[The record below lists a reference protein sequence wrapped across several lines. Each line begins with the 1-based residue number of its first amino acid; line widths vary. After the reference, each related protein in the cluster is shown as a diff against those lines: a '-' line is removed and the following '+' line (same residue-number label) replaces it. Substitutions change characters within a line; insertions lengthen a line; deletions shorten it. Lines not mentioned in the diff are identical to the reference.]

1 MPKIIFQPL
10 MICNPPSKN
19 VRPLIPGGFVIPQQK
34 KKHTPLLRISNPQS
48 LNRLGPFLT
57 PDFKSGGTPSG
68 HLRILRIPSLL
79 AARPEKAKALKM
91 RPFCNISVKV
101 LDLHQEIG
109 GF

>member
-1 MPKIIFQPL
+1 ML
-10 MICNPPSKN
+10 KN
-19 VRPLIPGGFVIPQQK
+19 LS
-34 KKHTPLLRISNPQS
+34 T
-48 LNRLGPFLT
+48 T
-57 PDFKSGGTPSG
+57 YDFKSGGTPSG
-68 HLRILRIPSLL
+68 HLCIHRMPLHSSHAFAFIACLRILRMPSLL

>member
-1 MPKIIFQPL
+1 MFDL
-10 MICNPPSKN
+10 LNRGICNPP
-19 VRPLIPGGFVIPQQK
+19 
-34 KKHTPLLRISNPQS
+34 TPTTGKAILLAA
-48 LNRLGPFLT
+48 
-57 PDFKSGGTPSG
+57 DFKSGGTPSG